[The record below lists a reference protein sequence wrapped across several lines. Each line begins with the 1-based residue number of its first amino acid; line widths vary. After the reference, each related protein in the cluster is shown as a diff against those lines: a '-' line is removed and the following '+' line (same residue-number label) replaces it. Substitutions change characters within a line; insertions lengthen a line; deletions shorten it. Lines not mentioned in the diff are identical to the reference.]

1 MSEKEERDLVENRDR
16 MSLLERVEARRRID
30 EANGVSY
37 PELAAHQ
44 VTRLARVM
52 ADGLRRIANQK

>member
-1 MSEKEERDLVENRDR
+1 MSEKDERDLVENRDR
-16 MSLLERVEARRRID
+16 MSLLERVEVRRRID

-52 ADGLRRIANQK
+52 ADGLRRITK